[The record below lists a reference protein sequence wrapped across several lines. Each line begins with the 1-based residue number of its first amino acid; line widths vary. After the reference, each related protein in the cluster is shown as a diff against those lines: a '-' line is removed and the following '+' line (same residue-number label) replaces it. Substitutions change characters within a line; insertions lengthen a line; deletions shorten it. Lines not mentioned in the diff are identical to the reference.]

1 MAESIGGRKAPRS
14 WVSPEVE
21 EALASG
27 RPVVAL
33 ESTVLAHGLPRPR
46 NLEVGHDLESTVRA
60 GGGVPA
66 TVAVIDGVPRIGLSS
81 EEIERIATASGVLKL
96 STREI
101 PLAIARSA
109 TGATTVAATA
119 FLAARAGIRVFATGG
134 IGGVHR
140 GSPLDISPDLTEL
153 SRTAI
158 IVVCAGAKA
167 ILDLPT
173 TREVLE
179 TLGVLVLGWRTGAFP
194 GFYSRDTGLT
204 VDARVDE
211 ASEVAAVWRAHD
223 ASGAPGGILLCA
235 PVPAHAEIPATGIA
249 EAIETAIA
257 RARDLGV
264 RGKEITP
271 FLLRELATA
280 TEGATLTANVA
291 LLRHNAEIAT
301 AVARELAR

>member
-1 MAESIGGRKAPRS
+1 MTESIGEWMVSRPR
-14 WVSPEVE
+14 VSPEVE
-21 EALASG
+21 EALASR

-33 ESTVLAHGLPRPR
+33 ESTVLTHGLPRPR
-46 NLEVGHDLESTVRA
+46 NLEVGVELESAVRA

-66 TVAVIDGVPRIGLSS
+66 TVAVIDGVPRVGLTR
-81 EEIERIATASGVLKL
+81 EEIERIATASGVMKI

-109 TGATTVAATA
+109 TGGTTVAATA

-140 GSPLDISPDLTEL
+140 GTPLDVSPDLTEL

-167 ILDLPT
+167 ILDLPA
-173 TREVLE
+173 TREALE
-179 TLGVLVLGWRTGAFP
+179 TLSVLVLGWRTEAFP

-211 ASEVAAVWRAHD
+211 ASEVAAIWRAHETT
-223 ASGAPGGILLCA
+223 GATGGILLCA
-235 PVPAHAEIPATGIA
+235 PAPDRAEIPASTISA
-249 EAIETAIA
+249 AIETATA
-257 RARDLGV
+257 RARDLDV

-280 TEGATLTANVA
+280 TEGATLAANIA
-291 LLRHNAEIAT
+291 LLRNNAEVAT
-301 AVARELAR
+301 AVARELSR